1 MAISDR
7 YERLL
12 TRRAPEE
19 DRVFEKY
26 AEAYEQ
32 QPGENTKYLVGA
44 MAPVDRRYTE
54 RLAEQGDR
62 IQNQLEK
69 RLEDDYPALEFRR
82 QGSVSNYTHIRFNSD
97 VDVLVI
103 IDKFFTVE
111 PPLKPKNPYNGDPK
125 DDLLV
130 LREDCAQSLDSAF
143 PKAVVDNSGST
154 AVEISGGSLIC
165 KVDVVPANWYDTV
178 SYNNGEGDHH
188 RGVMVLNR
196 EEMERKKNF
205 PFLFNYR
212 LHGHD
217 TNRSGVPRMLIRL
230 LKTIKA
236 DYENDNPGS
245 SVSFS
250 SFDICSLAYR
260 MPDDYLRVQL
270 NQPLDIIRN
279 YLRWIYTVLHDST
292 LRSSLKTVDDSRLI
306 FDKTDKAPGLQTLYE
321 DLLAIYR
328 GAVEEQGGYR
338 MITEA
343 HIG

>member
-1 MAISDR
+1 MTISNR
-7 YERLL
+7 YERLIN
-12 TRRAPEE
+12 RRVPEV
-19 DRVFEKY
+19 DRIFKKY

-44 MAPVDRRYTE
+44 MAPVDLRYTE
-54 RLAEQGDR
+54 RLADQGNR

-69 RLEDDYPALEFRR
+69 RLYDDYPGLEFHR

-111 PPLKPKNPYNGDPK
+111 PPLKPKNPYKGDPN
-125 DDLLV
+125 DDLLF
-130 LREDCAQSLDSAF
+130 LREDCAQSLDAAF

-165 KVDVVPANWYDTV
+165 KVDVVPANWYETV
-178 SYNNGEGDHH
+178 SYNDGKGDHH

-212 LHGHD
+212 LHEHD
-217 TNRSGVPRMLIRL
+217 IKRAGVPRMLIRL

-236 DYENDNPGS
+236 DYENDNPNS
-245 SVSFS
+245 LVNFS
-250 SFDICSLAYR
+250 SFDICSLAYH
-260 MPDDYLRVQL
+260 MPDDYLRVRI

-279 YLRWIYTVLHDST
+279 YLRWISTVLHNST
-292 LRSSLKTVDDSRLI
+292 LRSSLKTVDDSRLT
-306 FDKTDKAPGLQTLYE
+306 FDKTDKVAGLQTLYD
-321 DLLAIYR
+321 DLLNIFR
-328 GAVEEQGGYR
+328 SAVMEQGGYA